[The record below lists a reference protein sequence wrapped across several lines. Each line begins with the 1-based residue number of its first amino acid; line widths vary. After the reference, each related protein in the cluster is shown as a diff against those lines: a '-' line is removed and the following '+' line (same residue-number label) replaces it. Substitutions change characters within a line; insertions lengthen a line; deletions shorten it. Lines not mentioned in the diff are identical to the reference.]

1 MNRVAKRSTIALLL
15 AVILL
20 GGMCV
25 FLAEYVMEAG
35 DWVVFQGNPHVY
47 NGVNIGCGVITDRSG
62 EVLLDSAGKRVY
74 AQDAAVRMATIHW
87 LGDRHGY
94 ISAPAV
100 AHYAPEMAG
109 YDFLNGLY
117 GYAGVGGRT
126 EMTISAR
133 VQKTALEALGE
144 KKGVV
149 AVYNYKTGEILCAVS
164 APNYDP
170 DHVPV
175 IDESDET
182 YDGIYLNRFTQTA
195 YVPGSVFKLVTAAAA
210 LDTLDDAQELQF
222 CCRGTYE
229 MTGGKV
235 KCTGKHGTIDLAE
248 ALEESCNCYF
258 AQLTEVLGADTL
270 KRYVDAYQITEPVS
284 FDGITTAGGSFSV
297 EGASPQQTAWAGI
310 GQYLDTVNPCRFM
323 TFMGV
328 VAGGGEAAQP
338 YIVSS
343 AGSGVFGGYDAKKTM
358 TGQLMDRD
366 TAEALSALMRSSVEN
381 RYGDENFPGLTVC
394 AKSGTAEV
402 GGDRKP
408 NATFAGFC
416 MDEDYPLA
424 FFVVVE
430 DAGSGAK
437 TCVPIVSEVLAAC
450 KDLMDGE

>member
-1 MNRVAKRSTIALLL
+1 MNRVANRSTIALVL

-20 GGMCV
+20 CGMCV
-25 FLAEYVMEAG
+25 FLAEYVMKAG
-35 DWVVFQGNPHVY
+35 DWVAAKGSPHVY
-47 NGVNIGCGVITDRSG
+47 NGENVGCGVVTDRGG
-62 EVLLDSAGKRVY
+62 EVLLDAAEGRSY
-74 AQDAAVRMATIHW
+74 ADNKDVRMATIHW
-87 LGDRHGY
+87 IGDRDGY

-100 AHYAPEMAG
+100 AHYAPQMAG
-109 YDFLNGLY
+109 YDFVNGVY
-117 GYAGVGGRT
+117 GYSGVGGTTR
-126 EMTISAR
+126 MTISAQ
-133 VQKTALEALGE
+133 VQATALEALGD
-144 KKGVV
+144 KRGVV
-149 AVYNYKTGEILCAVS
+149 AVYNYRTGEILCAVS

-170 DHVPV
+170 DHVPQ
-175 IDESDET
+175 IDEHDDRYE
-182 YDGIYLNRFTQTA
+182 GVYLNRFTQTA

-210 LDTLDDAQELQF
+210 LDTLEDARDLEF
-222 CCRGTYE
+222 RCRGSYE

-235 KCTGKHGTIDLAE
+235 KCTGKHGTIDMAE

-297 EGASPQQTAWAGI
+297 EGASPQQIAWAGM

-328 VAGGGEAAQP
+328 IAGGGEAACP
-338 YIVSS
+338 YIISS
-343 AGSGVFGGYDAKKTM
+343 SQSGSFGGYEAETAL
-358 TGQLMDRD
+358 TGQLMDPD
-366 TAEALSALMRSSVEN
+366 TAEELAALMRLSVEN
-381 RYGDENFPGLTVC
+381 KYGDENFPGLTVC

-402 GGDRKP
+402 GGDKKP

-424 FFVVVE
+424 FFVAVE

-437 TCVPIVSEVLAAC
+437 TCVPIISEVLTAC
-450 KDLMDGE
+450 KEMMDSE

>member
-1 MNRVAKRSTIALLL
+1 MNRVANRSSIALLL

-25 FLAEYVMEAG
+25 FLAEYVMDAG
-35 DWVVFQGNPHVY
+35 DWVVFPGNPHVY
-47 NGVNIGCGVITDRSG
+47 TGVNIGCGVITDRSG
-62 EVLLDSAGKRVY
+62 EVLLNSTDKRTY
-74 AQDAAVRMATIHW
+74 AEDGVVRKATIHW

-109 YDFLNGLY
+109 YNLLNGLY
-117 GYAGVGGRT
+117 GYSGTGGKAS
-126 EMTISAR
+126 MTISAAI
-133 VQKTALEALGE
+133 QKTALEALGK

-170 DHVPV
+170 DDVPK
-175 IDESDET
+175 IDESNDKYE
-182 YDGIYLNRFTQTA
+182 GIYLNRFTQTA

-210 LDTLDDAQELQF
+210 LDTLDNAAEMEFQCKE
-222 CCRGTYE
+222 TYE

-235 KCTGKHGTIDLAE
+235 KCTDKHGTIDLGE
-248 ALEESCNCYF
+248 ALTQSCNCYF

-270 KRYVDAYQITEPVS
+270 QSYVDKLQITQPVS
-284 FDGITTAGGSFSV
+284 FDGITTAKGSFSV
-297 EGASPQQTAWAGI
+297 EDATPQQTAWAGI
-310 GQYLDTVNPCRFM
+310 GQYLDTVNPCRFL
-323 TFMGV
+323 TFMGA

-343 AGSGVFGGYDAKKTM
+343 AGSGLFGRYRAQRTS
-358 TGQLMDRD
+358 TGQLMEKD
-366 TAEALSALMRSSVEN
+366 TAEALAELMRISVKDK
-381 RYGDENFPGLTVC
+381 YGDKNFPGLTVC

-402 GGDRKP
+402 GGDKKP

-424 FFVVVE
+424 FFVAVE

-437 TCVPIVSEVLAAC
+437 TCVPIISEVLAAC
-450 KDLMDGE
+450 RDLLDSE